1 MKPTMITEKDVRILS
16 YIAEYK
22 FLTVKQISALTRRS
36 SQVIRRRL
44 RHFSGEGLI
53 FSNERGIGKGP
64 GRREHIVLLTQTGM
78 NFLNDRGIL
87 SRHAIYTTNKGID
100 SLFIDH
106 DLMLNWFFIHLI
118 QMSRDN
124 PRFSIQHLTT
134 SSHQLKDGNIDHP
147 LLVEQFSTDN
157 NSYETISMIPDGVFA
172 ITDTEA
178 DKSLLFYVEVDMGTE
193 TLVNSNRNPGDIRQK
208 IINYQTLFSRNRY
221 KRYEKIFNAQ
231 FNGFRLLFVANTS
244 ARMKALCN
252 LTQRM
257 PPKGFIWVTE
267 FNRVLSKGISA
278 PIWARGGNNDNH
290 PESILGSIL
299 AFESTVS
306 TTVPTS

>member
-1 MKPTMITEKDVRILS
+1 MKPAMVTKKDVRILS

-22 FLTVKQISALTRRS
+22 FLSVKQISALTRRS

-44 RHFSGEGLI
+44 RHFSDEGLT
-53 FSNERGIGKGP
+53 FSNERGIGNGP
-64 GRREHIVLLTQTGM
+64 GRREHIVILTQTGI

-87 SRHAIYTTNKGID
+87 SRHAIYTTNKAID

-124 PRFSIQHLTT
+124 PRFSTQHLTT
-134 SSHQLKDGNIDHP
+134 SSHQLKDGNTDHP
-147 LLVEQFSTDN
+147 LLMEQFSTDD
-157 NSYETISMIPDGVFA
+157 NSQEKISMIPDGVFT
-172 ITDTEA
+172 ITDTTT
-178 DKSLLFYVEVDMGTE
+178 DKSLLFYIEVDMGTE
-193 TLVNSNRNPGDIRQK
+193 TLVNSDQSPGDIRQK
-208 IINYQTLFSRNRY
+208 IINYQTLFAHSRY
-221 KRYEKIFNAQ
+221 KRYEKIFNAK
-231 FNGFRLLFVANTS
+231 FNGFRLLFVTNTK

-252 LTQRM
+252 LTQGM

-267 FNRVLSKGISA
+267 FNRVFSKGISA
-278 PIWARGGNNDNH
+278 PIWARGGQHDNP
-290 PESILGSIL
+290 PESILGSTL

-306 TTVPTS
+306 TS